1 MSHHDHAETERG
13 PQDIAELPKD
23 KVARFDAA
31 LPEILKRYP
40 PDHKEAA
47 MLAALRRAQEIF
59 GWLPAGVQKL
69 VADRL
74 GAPAVRAEE
83 VATFYVMYHVKPV
96 GRHVV
101 EVCTNVACSLTGG
114 YDIFEHL
121 KRSLGVENGG
131 TTKDGR
137 ITLRQVE
144 CLGSCG
150 TAPAMLVDE
159 EMHEQL
165 TAKEVERILGGL
177 S

>member
-1 MSHHDHAETERG
+1 MAHHDESSAESG
-13 PQDIAELPKD
+13 PQAITDLPRD

-40 PDHKEAA
+40 PDHQEAA

-59 GWLPAGVQKL
+59 GWLSPAAQKL

-74 GAPAVRAEE
+74 GAPVTRAEE
-83 VATFYVMYHVKPV
+83 VATFYVMYHTRPV

-101 EVCTNVACSLTGG
+101 EVCTNVSCSLGGG
-114 YDIFEHL
+114 YDLFEDL
-121 KRSLGVENGG
+121 KKKLGVENGG

-150 TAPAMLVDE
+150 TAPVILVDE
-159 EMHEQL
+159 EMHESL
-165 TAKEVERILGGL
+165 TPQSVERILGAL
-177 S
+177 Q

>member
-1 MSHHDHAETERG
+1 MSHHDHATAERG

-23 KVARFDAA
+23 KVARFDAG
-31 LPEILKRYP
+31 LPDVLRRYP

-47 MLAALRRAQEIF
+47 MLAGLRLAQGIF

-83 VATFYVMYHVKPV
+83 VATFYVMYHTKPV

-101 EVCTNVACSLTGG
+101 EVCTNVACALTGG
-114 YDIFEHL
+114 FDIFEHL

-131 TTKDGR
+131 TTADGR
-137 ITLRQVE
+137 VTLRQVE

-159 EMHEQL
+159 EMYEQL
-165 TAKEVERILGGL
+165 TPKEVERILGGL
-177 S
+177 K